1 MADQND
7 PPTAIRSTT
16 TVIGGRP
23 HANGHFQPYFRRV
36 RGVQKRWRFP
46 LPWRSLQ
53 QMVTKLLV
61 SLSFVIFLLSG
72 FVLCVDLC
80 FASGVRCVE
89 GQWLVPRAVVAR
101 VRRLVAEGMRL
112 GFSSSLFLLKIS

>member
-36 RGVQKRWRFP
+36 RGVRKRWRFP

-53 QMVTKLLV
+53 QWCQMRRRPVVGT
-61 SLSFVIFLLSG
+61 SSG
-72 FVLCVDLC
+72 
-80 FASGVRCVE
+80 G
-89 GQWLVPRAVVAR
+89 GAR
-101 VRRLVAEGMRL
+101 EEAG
-112 GFSSSLFLLKIS
+112 G